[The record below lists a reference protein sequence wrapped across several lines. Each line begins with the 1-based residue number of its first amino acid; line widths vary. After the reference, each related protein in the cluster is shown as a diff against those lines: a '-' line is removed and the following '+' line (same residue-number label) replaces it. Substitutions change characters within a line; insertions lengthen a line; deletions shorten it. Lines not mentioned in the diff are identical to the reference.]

1 MSSLDT
7 AADVTERQR
16 DRLRRMTPAERF
28 AEGARLCAS
37 ARRVMRDGI
46 RHRHPDYTDEQV
58 EMAFA
63 RLVWG
68 DDLYRAAR
76 PDWPLLAP

>member
-1 MSSLDT
+1 
-7 AADVTERQR
+7 
-16 DRLRRMTPAERF
+16 MTPAERF

-46 RHRHPDYTDEQV
+46 RHRHPDYTDDQV